1 LPLSEAHLQE
11 TRRRGKSTWCAAF
24 VLQIEILENSG
35 LPTLL
40 GSISAIFQQDH
51 AGCESK
57 KVSQVFPAFTVLEWE
72 RSKAPLISPPNSKQ
86 TTSKLMKNKRL
97 FLLPATI
104 AAGFNLLGTN
114 LQGAAIVWDAGGGV
128 NTNWSTASNWNPDDS
143 DVAGDAVTFSA
154 TGAAAT
160 GVTTNTVDASISIA
174 SLTYNQE
181 SATLQHTTAI
191 AAGHTLTVAGNFSL
205 GGGVTTT
212 TATNVTLT
220 GGTGTLTV
228 GNSSN
233 STFQV
238 GQTTPTAGTNTNS
251 LDMSGLGTFNANLG
265 TTAGTF
271 RLGSVSTTQF
281 GALTTVKLA
290 ATSNI
295 TANALGVGDRA
306 GLGGTHTLKLGST
319 ANTLNVNTISIGP
332 SGSGGRGNGNLSF
345 ETSTGTLKLR
355 AADTASA
362 VTTLNLINHS
372 FGTSN
377 NNVATVNLTGH
388 IVDANITTL
397 NMSRRTGTGTS
408 ASGFLAQSTLSFD
421 QGTLEVGTAIMG
433 ANVNVGLI
441 GKVEAIINIG
451 GGTARF
457 GTINMA
463 DNTLG
468 DTTKTITANLNLTG
482 GTTTVTGGIARL
494 GTTNAIATLAL
505 SGVSTTL
512 DMSGKNI
519 TSLTGITYTS
529 GLLKNL
535 GVVNTGMTL
544 AGSGSRV
551 FDQAAGISGT
561 IQGAITGASLGLTKQ
576 GAGNLTLVGTNTYGG
591 ATQIDGGI
599 LVFRNTSAKAAGAVT
614 AAAAGSIGLGV
625 GAVSGDY
632 THTDVATL
640 FNTGTLGGPSGFTL
654 DAASSVAVDTTAG
667 NFDQIT
673 ALTAARG
680 LIKVGTNTLTLS
692 QANTYTGVT
701 TVSAG
706 AINLGVAEVVG
717 VSGPLGTSAAAN
729 PGSIVFSGGTLQYS
743 AANSHDYSGRFS
755 TAANQVYR
763 ADTNSQNVIWASDLT
778 SSGGTLAKLGAG
790 SLTLSGNN
798 SFTGNVTISTGE
810 LKITNANALGTGP
823 KNITAQNATSL
834 TIDGTAGNI
843 SLASNLSLQASGLLA
858 IRNNAGDNVIN
869 GSVKTVAGNGTA
881 TITSD
886 GGSLTLAGNVDSGA
900 TGGRILELSGTSTG
914 ANTVSGA
921 ISNGTATTLAI
932 TKSGTGT
939 WILSNN
945 SNINTGATN
954 VNGGKLRIDGTTSTS
969 SIVTA
974 NNAGTILGGN
984 GTIGGATTMTT
995 GTIHTAGDAV
1005 TLANTT
1011 GAGTIDQVDFTTS
1024 VTYNQGSIFEWNLT
1038 GNTETGIGIRG
1049 TNYDAVNT
1057 AALATTGTGA
1067 IFRVVL
1073 NAGQNFGESFWDS
1086 DRTWTDIFENT
1097 AGVDLNILSIFGGG
1111 VEHYNASGAVADVTS
1126 VQGSFTFS
1134 GTELRWSAVPEPTSA
1149 LAGLLIGAGLLRR
1162 RRSTHPSF

>member
-1 LPLSEAHLQE
+1 
-11 TRRRGKSTWCAAF
+11 
-24 VLQIEILENSG
+24 
-35 LPTLL
+35 
-40 GSISAIFQQDH
+40 
-51 AGCESK
+51 
-57 KVSQVFPAFTVLEWE
+57 
-72 RSKAPLISPPNSKQ
+72 
-86 TTSKLMKNKRL
+86 MKNKRL
-97 FLLPATI
+97 LLLPATI
-104 AAGFNLLGTN
+104 AASFNLLGTN
-114 LQGAAIVWDAGGGV
+114 LQGAAITWDAGGA
-128 NTNWSTASNWNPDDS
+128 NNNWSTVDNWS
-143 DVAGDAVTFSA
+143 DN
-154 TGAAAT
+154 AAAT
-160 GVTTNTVDASISIA
+160 GDDITFSTAGALASGNTNTVDASISIA

-181 SATLQHTTAI
+181 SATLQHTTTI
-191 AAGHTLTVAGNFSL
+191 ATGQTLTVAGNFLLAS
-205 GGGVTTT
+205 GATAT

-220 GGTGTLTV
+220 GSTGTLTV

-265 TTAGTF
+265 TAGTF
-271 RLGSVSTTQF
+271 RLGTVSNTQF

-306 GLGGTHTLKLGST
+306 GLGGTHTLKLGNT
-319 ANTLNVNTISIGP
+319 ATTLNVNTISIGP
-332 SGSGGRGNGNLSF
+332 SGSGGRGSGNLSF

-355 AADTASA
+355 AADTTSA
-362 VTTLNLINHS
+362 VTTMNLINHS
-372 FGTSN
+372 FGTAT
-377 NNVATVNLTGH
+377 NNVATANLTGH
-388 IVDANITTL
+388 NVDAKITTL
-397 NMSRRTGTGTS
+397 NMARRTFASTS
-408 ASGFLAQSTLSFD
+408 TVASATATFSFD
-421 QGTLEVGTAIMG
+421 TGNLDVTTLNLADNAHNASTSGTILATM
-433 ANVNVGLI
+433 
-441 GKVEAIINIG
+441 NIG
-451 GGTARF
+451 GGTASF
-457 GTINMA
+457 GAINMA
-463 DNTLG
+463 ASTG
-468 DTTKTITANLNLTG
+468 GGTSAVTGTLNLTG
-482 GTTTVTGGIARL
+482 GTTTLNGDIIKVGGT
-494 GTTNAIATLAL
+494 GTTTANLNLNGASAI
-505 SGVSTTL
+505 L
-512 DMSGKNI
+512 DMTGKNI
-519 TSLTGITYTS
+519 TSLTTITYTN

-535 GVVNTGMTL
+535 GIVNTGITL
-544 AGSGSRV
+544 AGTGSRV

-576 GAGNLTLVGTNTYGG
+576 GAGTLALSGTNTYGG
-591 ATQIDGGI
+591 LTQIDGGI

-614 AAAAGSIGLGV
+614 TAAAGSIGLGV

-654 DAASSVAVDTTAG
+654 NAASSVAVDTTAG

-673 ALTAARG
+673 AFTAARG

-701 TVSAG
+701 TLSAG

-743 AANSHDYSGRFS
+743 AANTHDYSGRFS
-755 TAANQVYR
+755 TAANQIYR
-763 ADTNSQNVIWASDLT
+763 ADTNSQNVTWASDLT
-778 SSGGTLAKLGAG
+778 SSGGTLAKLGLG

-823 KNITAQNATSL
+823 KTINAQNLGYLAL
-834 TIDGTAGNI
+834 DGSSGNI
-843 SLASNLSLQASGLLA
+843 SLASGLSFTTAGLS
-858 IRNNAGDNVIN
+858 IVNTAGDNVIN
-869 GSVKTVAGNGTA
+869 GTVKTIAGNGTS
-881 TITSD
+881 TIRSD
-886 GGSLTLAGNVDSGA
+886 AGSLNIVGNVDSGA
-900 TGGRILELSGTSTG
+900 TGNRVLELSGDSTG
-914 ANTVSGA
+914 TNTVSGS
-921 ISNGTATTLAI
+921 ISNGTATLAI

-939 WILSNN
+939 WVLSNN
-945 SNINTGATN
+945 SNAYTGVTKIDA
-954 VNGGKLRIDGTTSTS
+954 GKLLINGTTSATS
-969 SIVTA
+969 VVTA
-974 NNAGTILGGN
+974 NNATTILGGN

-1011 GAGTIDQVDFTTS
+1011 GAGTIDQVDFTTG

-1038 GNTETGIGIRG
+1038 GNTETGIGTRG

-1086 DRTWTDIFENT
+1086 DRTWADIFENA
-1097 AGVDLNILSIFGGG
+1097 AGTDLAIDAIFGGG
-1111 VEHYNASGAVADVTS
+1111 VQYYNASGVVADVSS
-1126 VQGSFTFS
+1126 VQGSFSFS

-1162 RRSTHPSF
+1162 RRSTPCNH